1 MLVSGKVL
9 AENWSGFLLDV
20 DAQGFVFR
28 FPCGQG
34 FWLVRTIN
42 FKGTSGRDTTNWGRE
57 VEEREVMRLTKR
69 KNRT

>member
-1 MLVSGKVL
+1 MLVSGEVL

-20 DAQGFVFR
+20 DAQGFIFR

-42 FKGTSGRDTTNWGRE
+42 FKGTYIWECHTQLRE
-57 VEEREVMRLTKR
+57 GGGGERGDEINQK
-69 KNRT
+69 KE

>member
-1 MLVSGKVL
+1 MLVSGEVL

-20 DAQGFVFR
+20 DAQGFIFR

-42 FKGTSGRDTTNWGRE
+42 FKGTSGSATPN
-57 VEEREVMRLTKR
+57 
-69 KNRT
+69 

>member
-1 MLVSGKVL
+1 MLVSGEVL

-20 DAQGFVFR
+20 DAQGFIFR

-42 FKGTSGRDTTNWGRE
+42 FKVHLGVPHPIGGGRWRRE
-57 VEEREVMRLTKR
+57 R
-69 KNRT
+69 